1 MTSSVQNNY
10 LIMKR
15 KYLVKIISKIPFCIT
30 RRINHTPLIGY
41 YHTISDETL
50 PHITHLYNYKNKK
63 EFVSDI
69 DFLFNTYKAGDLKD
83 LEKNKNKTQRYF
95 YLTFDDGFSQIFNII
110 APILHKKGIT
120 ATFFIN
126 TKFIDNK
133 HLCHTQK
140 ASILV
145 HKLKK
150 SSVAQQKEA
159 KKILLRHKIS
169 ADNLKHAILTT
180 KYKNRFILD
189 QLAPV
194 FDVDYHEFLQN
205 TQPYLT
211 SEQISLLMDQ
221 GFSIGAHSIDH
232 PPYKE
237 LTENEQLQ
245 QTITSIKEIKKRFEI
260 NYAFFA
266 FPYSDQG
273 VSDSFFTSLHKT
285 GAVDMT
291 FGTGGLLNER
301 IPHHFQR
308 MSLESPIAPAKDL
321 LTFHLWRKKFKN
333 R

>member
-1 MTSSVQNNY
+1 
-10 LIMKR
+10 MKR
-15 KYLVKIISKIPFCIT
+15 KYSIKIISKIPFYIT
-30 RRINHTPLIGY
+30 RRITHTPLIGY
-41 YHTISDETL
+41 YHTISNENL
-50 PHITHLYNYKNKK
+50 PHIIHLYKYKNQRQ
-63 EFVSDI
+63 FTNDI
-69 DFLFNTYKAGDLKD
+69 EFLFKTYNPGDLRD
-83 LEKNKNKTQRYF
+83 LEKNNSKDQKNF
-95 YLTFDDGFSQIFNII
+95 YLTFDDGFKQIFDII
-110 APILHKKGIT
+110 APLLRKKGIT

-140 ASILV
+140 ASILI
-145 HKLKK
+145 HKLKN
-150 SSVAQQKEA
+150 SSPAQQKEA
-159 KKILLRHKIS
+159 KKILLHHKIP
-169 ADNLKHAILTT
+169 ADNLNHAILTI
-180 KYKNRFILD
+180 KYKNKFILD
-189 QLAPV
+189 KLAPV
-194 FDVDYHEFLQN
+194 FDVDYHEFLKN

-211 SEQISLLMDQ
+211 SEQISILIDQ

-237 LTENEQLQ
+237 LTENEQLD
-245 QTITSIKEIKKRFEI
+245 QTITSIKEIKKRFGI
-260 NYAFFA
+260 NYALFA

-285 GAVDMT
+285 DAVDMT

-321 LTFHLWRKKFKN
+321 LTFHLWRKKIKN